1 MKHVPF
7 KDPFPIGFQAEF
19 PYAQTGSHEKN
30 NDNNPLLHST
40 PRGHPHGVAFCWKC
54 QRSLA
59 STSHHLATQPMQACN
74 LGLRIIRWF
83 QVPSTITTPKS
94 LRDFRSTPPKH
105 GGFEDELPLW
115 KGMTVHIPAVFAA
128 GKYLKISSLKVQL
141 EKNSQ
146 NLIPTCYY
154 SPNYRHI
161 FPEKTTKNTKKH
173 VHDSNL
179 CFR

>member
-1 MKHVPF
+1 MFHLKIHFLLDSKLNFHMLKQAPMKKTTTTTPYRIASPEGIGMVWPF
-7 KDPFPIGFQAEF
+7 VGNVNALWQVHHTTLQP
-19 PYAQTGSHEKN
+19 
-30 NDNNPLLHST
+30 NPCRHAISD
-40 PRGHPHGVAFCWKC
+40 C
-54 QRSLA
+54 
-59 STSHHLATQPMQACN
+59 
-74 LGLRIIRWF
+74 GLIRWF

-115 KGMTVHIPAVFAA
+115 KGMTVRIPAVFGA

-154 SPNYRHI
+154 SPN
-161 FPEKTTKNTKKH
+161 
-173 VHDSNL
+173 
-179 CFR
+179 

>member
-74 LGLRIIRWF
+74 LGLQIIRWF

-94 LRDFRSTPPKH
+94 LRDFRSTPPKY

-115 KGMTVHIPAVFAA
+115 KGMTVHIPAVFGA
-128 GKYLKISSLKVQL
+128 GKYLKISSLKI
-141 EKNSQ
+141 SSP
-146 NLIPTCYY
+146 PTITL
-154 SPNYRHI
+154 P
-161 FPEKTTKNTKKH
+161 TKNIFIRKRNTTEHTHTHTQKH

-179 CFR
+179 CFQ